1 MIAKVP
7 VIAGEIGETDCT
19 DGYIDGLMAWL
30 DSRQPSYLAWSW
42 NANGNCAGG
51 PRPDHGLLRHPDS
64 YGAGY
69 RSHLQALADSR

>member
-1 MIAKVP
+1 MLEKVP
-7 VIAGEIGETDCT
+7 VIAGEIGEKDCA

-30 DSRQPSYLAWSW
+30 DSRNTSYLAWSW
-42 NANGNCAGG
+42 NANGDCAGG
-51 PRPDHGLLRHPDS
+51 PQLIMDYSGAPTP